1 MATLEMTLPATRTTS
16 AARSPWAV
24 VGVLCLAVLTIN
36 IDTTIVNV
44 ALPTI
49 SRELQANTSQL
60 QWIVDAYNLTFA
72 ALVLTAGSLGDRFG
86 RRGALLGGLVV
97 FGGFSLVGGF
107 LQTPAQLIAV
117 RAVMGIGAAF
127 IFPTTLSIISNL
139 FTDRAERAKA
149 IGLWGATA
157 GMGFVIGPV
166 AGGFLLEHFAWGSVF
181 FAMAPVALVAIM
193 LTLAWVPTSRNEHA
207 PGLDFAGLALA
218 TFAVA
223 LVVFTIIEAPE
234 AGWQSLRTVGGLV
247 VAAAGFV
254 AFVLWER
261 HADEPMM
268 DVSLFTNLRFTA
280 ASGAVTMAFF
290 ALGGFAF
297 LVTQFFQMAK
307 DYSPMQTG
315 VRMLPVAL
323 SVGAASFIGTK
334 LALSLGNKA
343 VIATGLAMV
352 SAGYAWI
359 SMSSVDTSYLTIA
372 CQMVVVGAGMGFATA
387 PATEAI
393 MGVVP
398 REKAGIGSAVNDA
411 TRELGATL
419 GVAILGSVFSSIYRG
434 ALDASSNPGLPPS
447 ALAPARESFSAALQ
461 VASQTGGVM
470 GQQLTASATAGFLD
484 GFQAACLVAAGV
496 TAAAA
501 LFAALVLPSRPRKTT
516 N

>member
-1 MATLEMTLPATRTTS
+1 M
-16 AARSPWAV
+16 
-24 VGVLCLAVLTIN
+24 
-36 IDTTIVNV
+36 
-44 ALPTI
+44 
-49 SRELQANTSQL
+49 
-60 QWIVDAYNLTFA
+60 
-72 ALVLTAGSLGDRFG
+72 
-86 RRGALLGGLVV
+86 
-97 FGGFSLVGGF
+97 
-107 LQTPAQLIAV
+107 
-117 RAVMGIGAAF
+117 
-127 IFPTTLSIISNL
+127 
-139 FTDRAERAKA
+139 
-149 IGLWGATA
+149 
-157 GMGFVIGPV
+157 
-166 AGGFLLEHFAWGSVF
+166 
-181 FAMAPVALVAIM
+181 
-193 LTLAWVPTSRNEHA
+193 PTSRNEHA

-234 AGWQSLRTVGGLV
+234 AGWLSLQTIGGIV
-247 VAAAGFV
+247 VATASFV

-261 HADEPMM
+261 HASEPMM

-352 SAGYAWI
+352 SAGYFWI

-434 ALDASSNPGLPPS
+434 ALDAASNPGLPPS
-447 ALAPARESFSAALQ
+447 ALAPARESFTAALQ
-461 VASQTGGVM
+461 VASQTGGVV
-470 GQQLTASATAGFLD
+470 GQQLAASATAGFLD
-484 GFQAACLVAAGV
+484 GFQAACLVAGAV

-501 LFAALVLPSRPRKTT
+501 LFAALVLPSRPRETVE
-516 N
+516 

>member
-1 MATLEMTLPATRTTS
+1 MATLGLTLPIAQTNA

-49 SRELQANTSQL
+49 ARELQANTSEL

-86 RRGALLGGLVV
+86 RRGALLGGLAV

-139 FTDRAERAKA
+139 FTDRVSRAKA

-181 FAMAPVALVAIM
+181 FAMAPVALVAIA

-207 PGLDFAGLALA
+207 LALDFAGLALA

-223 LVVFTIIEAPE
+223 LLVFTIIEAPE
-234 AGWQSLRTVGGLV
+234 AGWQSLQTIGGFV

-261 HADEPMM
+261 HIDEPMM

-323 SVGAASFIGTK
+323 SVGAASFIGTR

-352 SAGYAWI
+352 SAGYLWI

-398 REKAGIGSAVNDA
+398 PAKAGIGSAVNDA

-434 ALDASSNPGLPPS
+434 ALDADSNPGLPPT
-447 ALAPARESFSAALQ
+447 ALAPARESFNAALQ
-461 VASQTGGVM
+461 VAGQTGGVL
-470 GQQLTASATAGFLD
+470 GQELTASATAGFLD
-484 GFQAACLVAAGV
+484 GFQLACLVAAGV

-501 LFAALVLPSRPRKTT
+501 VFAALMLPSRPRETVD
-516 N
+516 